1 MRLIR
6 AIEGFCEGL
15 RDGMAEQREIE
26 GRTNE
31 GSVFEPIAEL
41 FRWIAV
47 IFILAVVVSVLLW
60 TGISI
65 F

>member
-1 MRLIR
+1 
-6 AIEGFCEGL
+6 
-15 RDGMAEQREIE
+15 MAEQREIE